1 MPASPSLAETL
12 TRPVSDLF
20 EQAEYDLLAH
30 LARTIG
36 QDIDSPRWADRR
48 IRAVGDLRSAI
59 DTTSA
64 ALRRDATSAVDAAL
78 IEAYQ
83 RGWRAGVG
91 DLGHLNE
98 AGRRALHGV
107 PLTEDAPRQLG
118 AAVER
123 DLRPLYRRIT
133 TSVTDA
139 YRRITTRA
147 AASVNARRSVAQQAL
162 NAFAGHGITGL
173 IDPHGRGWS
182 MTAYA
187 AMATRAATGRAVVD
201 GHTDLLQ
208 GLGLGL
214 VVISNSPLE
223 CPLCRPWESKVLTL
237 DEAPGRRVVLAR
249 SAIGSQ
255 VTTPVRVAGSLTEAR
270 AAGLFHV
277 NCTHNVSAYLPG
289 LTRTP
294 APSVEPRNADYEDT
308 QQQRYL
314 ERQLRGWRRRQAV
327 GLDDRARRESA
338 ASARA
343 YELRLAD
350 LTARTGLRRQR
361 ARERVTL

>member
-1 MPASPSLAETL
+1 MPASPSLAADL
-12 TRPVSDLF
+12 TQPVSDLF
-20 EQAEYDLLAH
+20 EQAEYDLLTH
-30 LARTIG
+30 LARVIG

-48 IRAVGDLRSAI
+48 IRAGRDLRSAI

-83 RGWRAGVG
+83 RGWRAGIA
-91 DLGHLNE
+91 DLGHLDE
-98 AGRRALHGV
+98 AGRQALHAV
-107 PLTEDAPRQLG
+107 PLTEDTPRQLG

-139 YRRITTRA
+139 YRRVTARA
-147 AASVNARRSVAQQAL
+147 AASVNARINVAQQAL
-162 NAFAGHGITGL
+162 NAVAGRGITGL
-173 IDPHGRGWS
+173 IDPRGRGWS

-187 AMATRAATGRAVVD
+187 AMAVRAATGRAVVD

-223 CPLCRPWESKVLTL
+223 CPLCRPWESTVLTL
-237 DEAPGRRVVLAR
+237 DAAPGHRVVLAR
-249 SAIGSQ
+249 PAVGSQ
-255 VTTPVRVAGSLTEAR
+255 VTTPVRVTGSLAEAR

-277 NCTHNVSAYLPG
+277 NCTHGVSAYLPG
-289 LTRTP
+289 ITRMP
-294 APSVEPRNADYEDT
+294 APAVAPHGATYEDT

-314 ERQLRGWRRRQAV
+314 ERQLRSWRRRQAV
-327 GLDDRARRESA
+327 ALDGRARRDA
-338 ASARA
+338 AANTRA
-343 YELRLAD
+343 YEQRLAD

-361 ARERVTL
+361 ARERTTL